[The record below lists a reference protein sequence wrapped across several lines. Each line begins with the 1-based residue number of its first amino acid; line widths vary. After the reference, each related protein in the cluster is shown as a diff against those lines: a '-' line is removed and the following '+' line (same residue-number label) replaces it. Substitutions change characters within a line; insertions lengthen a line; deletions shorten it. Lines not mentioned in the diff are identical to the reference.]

1 MVSGQ
6 FKRVI
11 TKSGEVAYIRTVQRE
26 SGEWVA
32 YTSGAVLAAFA
43 PGITFPT
50 QEAAEEA
57 AKQALQQAFF
67 GDDPIDRIEEC
78 SSELNR
84 LDEVWNETATNKARA

>member
-11 TKSGEVAYIRTVQRE
+11 TKSGEVALIRTVQRE
-26 SGEWVA
+26 SGEWTA

-50 QEAAEEA
+50 QQAAEEA
-57 AKQALQQAFF
+57 AKQALEQAVF
-67 GDDPIDRIEEC
+67 GDDPIDRIEEL
-78 SSELNR
+78 SSEST
-84 LDEVWNETATNKARA
+84 DSFVV